1 MDTFSSKKR
10 SAIMRRVH
18 SRNTGPEKMVRSLL
32 HGLGFRFRLHR
43 KDLPGNPDIVLPKYS
58 TVVFVHGC
66 FWHRHA
72 GCPRATTPAVNQDYW
87 LPKFER
93 TVRRDRRNV
102 KELQR
107 QGWHVIIVWECELRD
122 PARLAKKM
130 KEGIVP
136 SLMFDSIDIPSFKMA
151 AEPKKR
157 YQGAKGER

>member
-1 MDTFSSKKR
+1 
-10 SAIMRRVH
+10 MRLVH
-18 SRNTGPEKMVRSLL
+18 SSDTGPEKVVRSLL

-72 GCPRATTPAVNQDYW
+72 GCPRATTPAVNQEYW

-93 TVRRDRRNV
+93 TVKRDRTNV
-102 KELQR
+102 RELQR

-122 PARLAKKM
+122 RERLAKRL
-130 KEGIVP
+130 KEAIVP
-136 SLMFDSIDIPSFKMA
+136 PRMFDSIDLPSLQMA
-151 AEPKKR
+151 DEPAR
-157 YQGAKGER
+157 PYESTRDEC